1 MASLASPS
9 HCLQQ
14 IFLLNLDFLILFY
27 LISYL
32 WEINILRF
40 IFLSVG
46 DYNVS
51 NPLRSKSADSH
62 SSFISCFVLYF
73 NEHILGWTWIWN
85 TTGPK
90 LGRFLVHIVLVFASA
105 GPQEVL
111 PRRDSFIFLAWAFS
125 DQMDIIHSDS
135 RPREQAELTFSK
147 DTGYGDVYSL
157 DSWKVPFAGRQTLPA
172 CSPHLRFLA

>member
-90 LGRFLVHIVLVFASA
+90 LGRFLVHIVLVLASA

-125 DQMDIIHSDS
+125 
-135 RPREQAELTFSK
+135 
-147 DTGYGDVYSL
+147 Y
-157 DSWKVPFAGRQTLPA
+157 PFWLQTQRAGWVNILKRYWIWRCLQPG
-172 CSPHLRFLA
+172 FLEGPLWW